1 MNSRI
6 GVLIPTRNRPEEVS
20 KLLSSLVGQE
30 VSQVVVSASGQD
42 INHIISNYKDIL
54 NLIYVQSDPGQINQK
69 INGIREFSDN
79 VDWIIFSD
87 DDLIYPG
94 NFFSKFIKFVEL
106 SENRSVIGVGFK
118 LGNTIEKRDYFPKKI
133 IKKLFLLQSGRPGFV
148 SKSGECIR
156 YCYGQKQL
164 STNWL
169 NGASAWKVDQARQYT
184 SVSPDTKY
192 AAYED
197 AIYSHEMSK
206 QGKLIYSPELQVHY
220 QDSTNL
226 TKLTSLA
233 FLSYSTWKMYFVI
246 KNKLSLTR
254 YTWSTLG
261 LTLIFLC
268 GSDQKLKSKVKTIST
283 LWVHLIRVL
292 LSGDYEKQITNII
305 ANDLPKA

>member
-1 MNSRI
+1 MSSRI

-42 INHIISNYKDIL
+42 VNHVIDNFKDTL

-69 INGIREFSDN
+69 INGISEFSDDIN
-79 VDWIIFSD
+79 WIIFSD
-87 DDLIYPG
+87 DDLIYPYD
-94 NFFSKFIKFVEL
+94 FFSKFIKFVEL
-106 SENRSVIGVGFK
+106 SENSSLIGVGFK
-118 LGNTIEKRDYFPKKI
+118 LGNTIEKHESFPKSI
-133 IKKLFLLQSGRPGFV
+133 FKKLFFLQSGRPGFV

-164 STNWL
+164 STKWL

-197 AIYSHEMSK
+197 AIFSHEMSK
-206 QGKLIYSPELQVHY
+206 QGKLVYSPDLQVDY

-246 KNKLSLTR
+246 KNKLSLGL

-261 LTLIFLC
+261 LTIAFLY
-268 GSDQKLKSKVKTIST
+268 GSDEELKAKVKTIYT

-305 ANDLPKA
+305 GNDLPKA